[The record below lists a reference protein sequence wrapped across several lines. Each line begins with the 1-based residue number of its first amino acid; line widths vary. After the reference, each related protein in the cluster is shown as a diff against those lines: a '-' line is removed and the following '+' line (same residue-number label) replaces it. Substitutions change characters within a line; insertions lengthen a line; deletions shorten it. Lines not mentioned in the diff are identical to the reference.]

1 MKNGLKPGKS
11 AKNEGGFTLIE
22 VMIAILLLLIGL
34 LGVAGVAA
42 TIIQANAFSRQV
54 TTATT
59 LAEERMEALKN
70 TPYASLTA
78 GADTPAQFPGFNR
91 TWVIQTDAPL
101 TGTSTVVVTV
111 SFPWKTQTRNV
122 QLQTIF
128 RKP

>member
-1 MKNGLKPGKS
+1 MKNRLKPGKRG
-11 AKNEGGFTLIE
+11 KNEGGFTLIE

-59 LAEERMEALKN
+59 LAEERMEDLKN
-70 TPYASLTA
+70 TPYASLA
-78 GADTPAQFPGFNR
+78 GGSDTPAQFPGYTR
-91 TWVIQTDAPL
+91 TWQILTDAPL
-101 TGTSTVVVTV
+101 TGTSTVVVNV

>member
-1 MKNGLKPGKS
+1 MKRFMKRGKKPE
-11 AKNEGGFTLIE
+11 NEGGFTLVE
-22 VMIAILLLLIGL
+22 VMIAILLLLVGL

-70 TPYASLTA
+70 TPYASLA
-78 GADTPAQFPGFNR
+78 GGADTPAQFPGFSR
-91 TWVIQTDAPL
+91 TWQVIPDSPITD
-101 TGTSTVVVTV
+101 TSTVLVIV
-111 SFPWKTQTRNV
+111 SFTWKGQTRNV

-128 RKP
+128 RRP

>member
-1 MKNGLKPGKS
+1 MKNGSKPGKHG
-11 AKNEGGFTLIE
+11 KNEEGFTLIE

-70 TPYASLTA
+70 IPYASLA
-78 GADTPAQFPGFNR
+78 SGADTPAQFPGFNR
-91 TWVIQTDAPL
+91 TWAIQTDAPL

-128 RKP
+128 RRP